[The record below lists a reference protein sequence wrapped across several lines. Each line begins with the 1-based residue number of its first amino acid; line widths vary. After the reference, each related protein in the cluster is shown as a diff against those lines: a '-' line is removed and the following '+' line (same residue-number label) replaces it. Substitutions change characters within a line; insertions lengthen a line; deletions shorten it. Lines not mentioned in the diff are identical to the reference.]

1 MRLSSMA
8 DDCPNCRRNQLIA
21 AQMRG
26 LADTILIPVNAMTR
40 LPPGTTQAIV
50 EGATTGAVAA
60 AKAPRRKSSAYAR
73 AYKAAFKRQAL
84 KYKKQNGQWK
94 KDGFKRA
101 VREAHKVARGKKR

>member
-1 MRLSSMA
+1 MA
-8 DDCPNCRRNQLIA
+8 ADCPDCRRNEMLA
-21 AQMRG
+21 AQVRA
-26 LADTILIPVNAMTR
+26 LADAILVPTNALTR

-50 EGATTGAVAA
+50 EGAATGAVKA
-60 AKAPRRKSSAYAR
+60 AKAPRGKRKSAYAR

-101 VREAHKVARGKKR
+101 VRAAHKEAGKR